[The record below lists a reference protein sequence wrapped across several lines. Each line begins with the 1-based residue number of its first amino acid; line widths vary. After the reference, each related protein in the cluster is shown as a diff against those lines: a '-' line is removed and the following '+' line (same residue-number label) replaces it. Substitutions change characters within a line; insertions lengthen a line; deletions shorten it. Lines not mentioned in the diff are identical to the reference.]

1 MSYATI
7 ETKKFLNATGVGH
20 LWEKIRDRYD
30 SKLDNVVAS
39 DDSVV
44 VTGNNGVGVQISSES
59 GNALQLKTSGNKGL
73 YVAPPAAA
81 DTYTMTKLGTAS
93 SGAAASY
100 KLQKYVGGTGTA
112 VDVGATID
120 IPKDMVVES
129 GAVVTKGAPSEGD
142 PWPYAGTFIE
152 LTLANA
158 SEDKLYID
166 VAGLIEYVTSGSQV
180 GDMIVI
186 AIDGQHKVTATI
198 TDGTVTKAKLASGV
212 QASLDLA
219 DSAVQSVAEG
229 STNGTVAV
237 DGTDVAV
244 HGLGSAA
251 YTDSTAYD
259 ASGAAAA
266 VLGADTDAASAATVY
281 GVKKYA
287 SDAYEAIVALS
298 NNEIDAA
305 IAAANTA
312 IDTPSAG
319 E

>member
-1 MSYATI
+1 MSFSTI
-7 ETKKFLNATGVGH
+7 ENKKFLNATGVGH

-30 SKLDNVVAS
+30 SKLDSVSAS
-39 DDSVV
+39 DDSIV
-44 VTGNNGVGVQISSES
+44 VTGGDSIGVQISSES

-93 SGAAASY
+93 QGAAASY
-100 KLQKYVGGTGTA
+100 KLQKYVGGTGSP

-120 IPKDMVVES
+120 IPKDMVVSS
-129 GAVVTKGAPSEGD
+129 GQVVTKGAPQEGD

-180 GDMIVI
+180 GDMVVI
-186 AIDGQHKVTATI
+186 AIDGQHRVTATI

-229 STNGTVAV
+229 STDGTIAV
-237 DGTDVAV
+237 DGTDVPV
-244 HGLGSAA
+244 HGLGDAA
-251 YTDSTAYD
+251 FAD
-259 ASGAAAA
+259 ADDFDAAGAADA
-266 VLGADTDAASAATVY
+266 VLGASGDTASTMTVY
-281 GVKKYA
+281 GVKQYA
-287 SDAYEAIVALS
+287 SDAYDAIQALT

-305 IAAANTA
+305 IASANSA
-312 IDTPSAG
+312 IDNA
-319 E
+319 

>member
-1 MSYATI
+1 MAYETI

-30 SKLDNVVAS
+30 SKLDSVSAS
-39 DDSVV
+39 DDSIV
-44 VTGNNGVGVQISSES
+44 VTDGDSIGVQISSET

-129 GAVVTKGAPSEGD
+129 GQIVTKGAPGPDD

-180 GDMIVI
+180 GDMVVI
-186 AIDGQHKVTATI
+186 AIDSQHKVTATI
-198 TDGTVTKAKLASGV
+198 TDGTITKAKLASGV
-212 QASLDLA
+212 QASLDAA
-219 DSAVQSVAEG
+219 DSAVQSIAEG
-229 STNGTVAV
+229 ATNGTIAV

-251 YTDSTAYD
+251 YTAATAYD
-259 ASGAAAA
+259 VSGAAAA
-266 VLGADTDAASAATVY
+266 VLGSDTDLSSAATVY
-281 GVKKYA
+281 GVKQYA
-287 SDAYEAIVALS
+287 SDIYTAIQALS
-298 NNEIDAA
+298 NAEIDAA
-305 IAAANTA
+305 IAAANV
-312 IDTPSAG
+312 
-319 E
+319 

>member
-1 MSYATI
+1 MSFSTI
-7 ETKKFLNATGVGH
+7 ENKKFLNATGVGH
-20 LWEKIRDRYD
+20 LWEKIRERYD
-30 SKLDNVVAS
+30 SKLDAVTAS

-44 VTGNNGVGVQISSES
+44 VTGGSAVGVQISSES

-120 IPKDMVVES
+120 IPKDMVVSS
-129 GAVVTKGAPSEGD
+129 GQVVTKGAPSEGD

-166 VAGLIEYVTSGSQV
+166 VAGLIEYVTSGSQA
-180 GDMIVI
+180 GDMVVI
-186 AIDGQHKVTATI
+186 AIDSQHKVTATI
-198 TDGTVTKAKLASGV
+198 TDGTITKAKLAQGV
-212 QASLDLA
+212 QDSLDAA

-229 STNGTVAV
+229 STNGTVSV

-251 YTDSTAYD
+251 YTASTDYD

-266 VLGADTDAASAATVY
+266 VLGGSSDTAATMTVY
-281 GVKKYA
+281 GVKQYA
-287 SDAYEAIVALS
+287 SDAYAAIVGLT

-305 IAAANTA
+305 ITAANSA
-312 IDTPSAG
+312 IDNPSAG

>member
-1 MSYATI
+1 MAYETI

-30 SKLDNVVAS
+30 SKLDNVVAGNDAVS
-39 DDSVV
+39 IANNNEISVV
-44 VTGNNGVGVQISSES
+44 VSSES
-59 GNALQLKTSGNKGL
+59 DNRLQIKTTGNKGL
-73 YVAPPAAA
+73 YVAPVADQ
-81 DTYTMTKLGTAS
+81 DTYTITKLSTAS

-100 KLQKYVGGTGTA
+100 KLQKYVNGTGTP

-129 GAVVTKGAPSEGD
+129 GAVVTKPAPGQDD

-158 SEDKLYID
+158 TEDKLYID
-166 VAGLIEYVTSGSQV
+166 VAGLIEYVTSGSQA
-180 GDMIVI
+180 GDMVVI
-186 AIDGQHKVTATI
+186 AIDAQHKVTASI
-198 TDGTVTKAKLASGV
+198 TDGTITKAKLAQGV
-212 QASLDLA
+212 QDSLDAA

-229 STNGTVAV
+229 STNGTIAV

-259 ASGAAAA
+259 AAGAADA
-266 VLGADTDAASAATVY
+266 VLGSGADTAATMTVY
-281 GVKKYA
+281 GVKQYA
-287 SDAYEAIVALS
+287 SDAYGAIVALT

-305 IAAANTA
+305 IAAANSS
-312 IDTPSAG
+312 IDG
-319 E
+319 